1 LEDNPQLENNPEK
14 EKIELKLRAKHD
26 PIITS
31 ARCPVIKCNKKT
43 THLLYLMVGY
53 ELSIKSLYGALCEE
67 HATKKREFFMD
78 KVGRECIIEKIED
91 INSRTLLEAQEKNV
105 RDNSEKPQN

>member
-1 LEDNPQLENNPEK
+1 LEDNNNTNTPPLENANAEPP
-14 EKIELKLRAKHD
+14 LKLRAKHD
-26 PIITS
+26 PIISS

-78 KVGRECIIEKIED
+78 KVGRECVIEKIED
-91 INSRTLLEAQEKNV
+91 INSRTVEAQKEN
-105 RDNSEKPQN
+105 NSLG

>member
-1 LEDNPQLENNPEK
+1 MRILEDNNNTNTPPLENSPP
-14 EKIELKLRAKHD
+14 LKLRAKHD
-26 PIITS
+26 PIISS
-31 ARCPVIKCNKKT
+31 ARCPSPKCNKKT

-78 KVGRECIIEKIED
+78 KVGRECVIEKIED
-91 INSRTLLEAQEKNV
+91 INSRTREEAQNTSKKEA
-105 RDNSEKPQN
+105 